1 MSGQERERPIL
12 VGTTKKNAS
21 RSRVRWAFT
30 SRSCIFQSEPKT
42 VVQPWLLTSGSG
54 AQQWRREAI
63 VPSSPRSLCLS
74 LGWFMPREGEK
85 EKKRKKQKQKQ
96 TPLFLD
102 KGDLRFQFLTYCKFE
117 NTCFSIVHNKIIIWL
132 VMEFSFGKKHP
143 CILKKRVVFQFAE

>member
-1 MSGQERERPIL
+1 MVRKEKDQYWLAQLKKMLQEAEWDGLSL
-12 VGTTKKNAS
+12 VEAAF
-21 RSRVRWAFT
+21 SRVNQRRWCSPDF
-30 SRSCIFQSEPKT
+30 
-42 VVQPWLLTSGSG
+42 WLLGLGLSSDVGK
-54 AQQWRREAI
+54 
-63 VPSSPRSLCLS
+63 PSSLPPLALSACLWVDS
-74 LGWFMPREGEK
+74 CPERGKRKRK
-85 EKKRKKQKQKQ
+85 EKKQKQKQ